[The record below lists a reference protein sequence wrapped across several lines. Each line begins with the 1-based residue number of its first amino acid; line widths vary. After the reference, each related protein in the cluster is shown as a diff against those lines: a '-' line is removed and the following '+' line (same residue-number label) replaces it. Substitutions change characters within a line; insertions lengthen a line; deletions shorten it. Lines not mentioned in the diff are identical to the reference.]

1 MSRGAVVYTVSSLQ
15 GKKSLAFR
23 AAAIIVESGMLYLV
37 VQVIFVTVFSLGNTA
52 DEVMAPMMVQFY
64 VCSSPPGFFVL
75 FLTGT
80 IPRASHPR

>member
-52 DEVMAPMMVQFY
+52 DEVMAPMMAQFY
-64 VCSSPPGFFVL
+64 VSSSSPRLYHVISHSTTL
-75 FLTGT
+75 
-80 IPRASHPR
+80 RASHPR